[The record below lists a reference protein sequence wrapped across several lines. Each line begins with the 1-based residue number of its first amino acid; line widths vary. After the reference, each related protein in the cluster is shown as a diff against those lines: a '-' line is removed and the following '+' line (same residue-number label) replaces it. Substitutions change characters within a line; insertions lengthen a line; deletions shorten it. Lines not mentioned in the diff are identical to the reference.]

1 MQPRTLRRLWFVG
14 FWLLVPWP
22 LSIFGDAF
30 VPAVRYL
37 ILGVVA
43 AAVAVTEGASGPVGG
58 LVFLFLAM
66 ALLTTLACWL
76 AAWLVSKLLIHSS
89 AFAQRAVTF
98 GGLGAALI
106 FCLVCEPY
114 ATPFGRA
121 LTGGLLDVLS

>member
-22 LSIFGDAF
+22 LTIFGDAF

-43 AAVAVTEGASGPVGG
+43 ATVAVTEGASGPVGG
-58 LVFLFLAM
+58 LVFLFLGM
-66 ALLTTLACWL
+66 GLITTLACL
-76 AAWLVSKLLIHSS
+76 VAAWLVSKLLIHFSV
-89 AFAQRAVTF
+89 AAQRTVTL
-98 GGLGAALI
+98 GGLGTALI
-106 FCLVCEPY
+106 YCLAFEPY

-121 LTGGLLDVLS
+121 LTGGLLEVLS